1 MSLQI
6 LQNDCLRAS
15 VCHPT
20 GYNMLRSE
28 LHKTA
33 KLNSVYQTWDK
44 QLLIYLLIM
53 YDKAR
58 RDNM

>member
-15 VCHPT
+15 VGHPT
-20 GYNMLRSE
+20 GFNMLPSE

-53 YDKAR
+53 
-58 RDNM
+58 